1 MVEEKLEV
9 NQRRVIKRGQK
20 LSRRLSGKSPN
31 LPPTLV
37 FPRQTQQLL
46 MTRTT
51 PSQVLNLQFPQL
63 QGTPFVIFLQLV
75 FRELVF
81 CYCSFDTLLKKIL
94 SGVSQVDQEDP
105 RSLRLSNRW
114 RESSLGGGNH
124 KEGKVCLFPEGGCL
138 LHS

>member
-9 NQRRVIKRGQK
+9 NHRPANKRGQK

-75 FRELVF
+75 LGACF
-81 CYCSFDTLLKKIL
+81 LL
-94 SGVSQVDQEDP
+94 
-105 RSLRLSNRW
+105 
-114 RESSLGGGNH
+114 
-124 KEGKVCLFPEGGCL
+124 LFL
-138 LHS
+138 LHPFKENPFRRKSSRPGGPKKPEIVQPMEGEFTGRRQSQRR